1 MSQFNLEE
9 ITSIQNTVEGLE
21 KMQDY
26 FKERLSTAL
35 QNEKELRQAL
45 HEEIEHSK
53 DLEELWRQEKEKNDC
68 FKGICLKLTHN
79 SVNLIS
85 H

>member
-21 KMQDY
+21 KMQEY

-68 FKGICLKLTHN
+68 FKGMSEVDAYLF
-79 SVNLIS
+79 
-85 H
+85 